1 MSDAATCRE
10 AGRRPVKVIA
20 VSGGKGGVGKT
31 SVCANLGVALSSRG
45 RAVLM
50 LDADLGLANLD
61 VMLGLRPTRTLADVL
76 SGRCDLDDILVEG
89 PGGTV
94 VVPAASGVARMA
106 SLSAAEHA
114 GIIQAFSGLQH
125 DFDVLLID
133 TAAGL
138 SPSVLMFGQAAH
150 EVLVVVCDEPAS
162 LTDAYGLIK
171 VLSREHG
178 VARFRMLANRC
189 PSLAAARQLHHRLL
203 AVCDRFLD
211 VVLDFAGYVPDDGFL
226 RRAVQQQ
233 CAVVAAYPGSPA
245 ARAFKNLA
253 AAADTWSVPRG
264 ARGHLEFFVERL
276 VLARPRAASVLQ

>member
-1 MSDAATCRE
+1 MSDAVTCRE

-31 SVCANLGVALSSRG
+31 SVCANLGVALSRRG

-76 SGRCDLDDILVEG
+76 SGRCELDDILVEG

-94 VVPAASGVARMA
+94 LVPAASGVARMA

-114 GIIQAFSGLQH
+114 GIIRAFSGLQRE
-125 DFDVLLID
+125 FDVLLID

-138 SPSVLMFGQAAH
+138 SPSVLMFGHAAH

-171 VLSREHG
+171 VLSRDYG
-178 VARFRMLANRC
+178 VVRFRMLANRC
-189 PSLAAARQLHHRLL
+189 ASLAAARQLHHRLL
-203 AVCDRFLD
+203 TVCDRFLD

-226 RRAVQQQ
+226 CRAVRQQ

-253 AAADTWSVPRG
+253 VAADTWSVPRG

-276 VLARPRAASVLQ
+276 VLARPRATSVLQ